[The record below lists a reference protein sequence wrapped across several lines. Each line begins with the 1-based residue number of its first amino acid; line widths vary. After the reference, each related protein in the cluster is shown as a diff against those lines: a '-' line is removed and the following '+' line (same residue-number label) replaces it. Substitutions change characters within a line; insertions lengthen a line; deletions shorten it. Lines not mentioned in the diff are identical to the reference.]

1 MTKKQI
7 EKRIESIPE
16 LSYHFSS
23 GTAYPEDCCDWEI
36 SDTACKPMET
46 KEHFIEFIQ
55 EVINRMEEKIDDWG
69 DNKEGKSEYRRMNYL
84 LKQIKESK

>member
-1 MTKKQI
+1 
-7 EKRIESIPE
+7 
-16 LSYHFSS
+16 
-23 GTAYPEDCCDWEI
+23 
-36 SDTACKPMET
+36 MET